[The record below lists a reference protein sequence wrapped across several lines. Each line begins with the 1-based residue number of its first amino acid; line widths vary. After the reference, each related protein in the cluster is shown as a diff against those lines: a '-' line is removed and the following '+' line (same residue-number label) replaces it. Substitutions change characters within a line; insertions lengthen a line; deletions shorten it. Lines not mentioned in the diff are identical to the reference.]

1 MQHYKKIFLLILFF
15 SLTNLWAFGDKYANS
30 FLKNGTGVREVSLGG
45 AVVSNASVTSSFY
58 WNPALLINTDYISG
72 RIMHAEEFAGVLNI
86 DHVAV
91 SFPNIKNY
99 KIGIGFI
106 RSAVDDI
113 PLVKESSLIDI
124 GSDGIA
130 PGDENYPGPDADGTE
145 GNGQLD
151 DGEYLD
157 FGKIGRFGT
166 SESAFFLSVAKNHS
180 DKIAYGLSVKT
191 LYKDLYASKGFG
203 VGVDFGLLYHWNDKI
218 NLGMNISDIT
228 TTYLFWNDGE
238 KEVIAPEVRLGGS
251 YHFILGKFTLEPMLG
266 INATFDGEKNNS
278 LFGSEALNVKAVA
291 GLETI
296 FRNQVSLRF
305 GIDENE
311 NLHLGAGIN
320 TSLAALNYGLGFGG
334 TYSAL
339 GNSHQLE
346 LTFNLENFTAMI
358 KNNL

>member
-1 MQHYKKIFLLILFF
+1 MKNTLKIVVILIAV
-15 SLTNLWAFGDKYANS
+15 SNLWAFGDKYANS
-30 FLKNGTGVREVSLGG
+30 FLKNGTGVREISLGG
-45 AVVSNASVTSSFY
+45 AVVSNADVTSSFY
-58 WNPALLINTDYISG
+58 WNPALLTNTNYISG
-72 RIMHAEEFAGVLNI
+72 RIMHSEEFAGVLNL
-86 DHVAV
+86 DHVAI

-130 PGDENYPGPDADGTE
+130 PGDENYPGPDSDGTE

-180 DKIAYGLSVKT
+180 DKIAYGLSVKA

-203 VGVDFGLLYHWNDKI
+203 VGVDFGLLYRWTETI
-218 NLGMNISDIT
+218 NLGLTISDFS

-238 KEVIAPEVRLGGS
+238 KEVIAPEIRLGGS
-251 YHFILGKFTLEPMLG
+251 YRYDIGQFSLLPMIGLET
-266 INATFDGEKNNS
+266 TFDGEKNYS
-278 LFGSEALNVKAVA
+278 LLGNDAINIKAVD
-291 GLETI
+291 GLETV
-296 FRNQVSLRF
+296 FRDQVSLRF
-305 GIDENE
+305 GVDENE

-320 TSLAALNYGLGFGG
+320 TPIAALNYGLGFGG
-334 TYSAL
+334 TYSSL
-339 GNSHQLE
+339 GKSHQLE
-346 LTFNLENFTAMI
+346 LTFNLETLTSMV